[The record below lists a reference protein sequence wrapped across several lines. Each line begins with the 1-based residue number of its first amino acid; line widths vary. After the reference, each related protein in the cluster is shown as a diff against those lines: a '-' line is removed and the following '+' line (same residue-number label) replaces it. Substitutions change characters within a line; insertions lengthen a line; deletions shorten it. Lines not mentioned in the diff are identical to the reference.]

1 MTIPSTNRPLFQQ
14 SSYTILE
21 RALHSMTLA
30 CDAMTKENQQLREQV
45 TSLTA
50 EINRLREA
58 TVLNPK

>member
-1 MTIPSTNRPLFQQ
+1 MTVPSTNRPLFQQ

-45 TSLTA
+45 TRLTA
-50 EINRLREA
+50 EINRLKEA
-58 TVLNPK
+58 AVLNPQ

>member
-14 SSYTILE
+14 SSHTILE